1 MKMLSFDIESC
12 TGSHNDASLCS
23 FGYVTADEFLNIKEQ
38 EDLLCNPKPAHF
50 RLRPYSKKRQTEG
63 ITLAYSEKVF
73 RRRPKFPGIYPIVK
87 GLFDEADVAVGFS
100 IENDVQFLNNACV
113 EYGLPPVSYKFL
125 DVRQIV
131 ELLYG
136 TKYGCGL
143 KTIAENLEIAGDSH
157 RSDEDARVT
166 LEILRFVLKDQSM
179 TLSEFVSA
187 YGIKFGQ
194 VNAEGYSNMVSEKG
208 LKAQLDE
215 GRLTR
220 KQKNGIFEEYV
231 KRVCRNLVPVSEKM
245 KGQRI
250 SFSDKFVRDSLD
262 EARSFVKAVY
272 LSGGKFDL
280 SGERANLY
288 VRVSSYDDSE
298 KIQKLKTDYPKMK
311 FCTYGEAKKEVGPFE
326 TEDFSSFDLKALV
339 RVASRPNRLK

>member
-1 MKMLSFDIESC
+1 MKLLSFDIESC

-38 EDLLCNPKPAHF
+38 EDLLCNPKPGRF
-50 RLRPYSKKRQTEG
+50 RLRPYSKNRQSEG
-63 ITLAYSEKVF
+63 ITLAYEEKVF
-73 RRRPKFPGIYPIVK
+73 RRQPKFPGIYPKIEK
-87 GLFDEADVAVGFS
+87 LFSEADVAIGFS
-100 IENDVQFLNNACV
+100 IENDIQFLNNACV
-113 EYGLPPVSYKFL
+113 EYGLKPIGYKFL
-125 DVRQIV
+125 DVKQIV

-143 KTIAENLEIAGDSH
+143 KTIADNLNISGNSH

-166 LEILRFVLKDQSM
+166 LKILRFVLKDQK
-179 TLSEFVSA
+179 LSLADFVEA
-187 YGIKFGQ
+187 YGIKFGN
-194 VNAEGYSNMVSEKG
+194 VDAEGYSNMVSEKG
-208 LKAQLDE
+208 LKAMLDE

-231 KRVCRNLVPVSEKM
+231 KRVCRNLVPVSDKL

-250 SFSDKFVRDSLD
+250 LFSDKFVRDALD

-272 LSGGKFDL
+272 LEGGKFDL

-288 VRVSSYDDSE
+288 VLMHKYDDSE

-311 FCTYGEAKKEVGPFE
+311 FCTYSDLKALPLSVE

-339 RVASRPNRLK
+339 RVSSRPNRLK